1 MRSVIIFIFIS
12 VLLLSTVQVFAE
24 ILEWT
29 DDRGEVHYTD
39 DEKKI
44 PEKYREQAEE
54 TELKEPIVQSDYTSE
69 SPGEILNEEE
79 KQEFDGKPVLYWI
92 QEINRMESDLIEA
105 ENTVLLLANELESLK
120 HLKIGQVR
128 RNPIVGKF
136 YSRPISNEDSLYY
149 VDENEKNQLEMKL
162 KQVEQ
167 QANGIMKELMTFK
180 ENARKA
186 GVPPKYL

>member
-1 MRSVIIFIFIS
+1 MRSVIIFFFTFII
-12 VLLLSTVQVFAE
+12 LLSTAQVFAE
-24 ILEWT
+24 ILVWT
-29 DDRGEVHYTD
+29 DDKGNVHYTD

-44 PEKYREQAEE
+44 PEKYRDQAEE
-54 TELKEPIVQSDYTSE
+54 TSLKEPIVQSDYKSE
-69 SPGEILNEEE
+69 LPEETLDKE
-79 KQEFDGKPVLYWI
+79 KTQEYEGKPVLYWI

-105 ENTVLLLANELESLK
+105 ENTVLLLENELESLR
-120 HLKIGQVR
+120 HIKIGQVR

-149 VDENEKNQLEMKL
+149 VDENEKKQLAMKL
-162 KQVEQ
+162 KQVQQ
-167 QANGIMKELMTFK
+167 QAKGIKKELMIFK